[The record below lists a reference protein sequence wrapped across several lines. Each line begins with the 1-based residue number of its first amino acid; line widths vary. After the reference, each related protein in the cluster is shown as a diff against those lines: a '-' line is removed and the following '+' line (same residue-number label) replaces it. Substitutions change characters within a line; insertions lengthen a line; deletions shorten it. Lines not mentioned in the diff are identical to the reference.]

1 MGHSGVQEGPQHGA
15 PPAPPGAR
23 SPPSP
28 CASPPAPPS
37 LPFPPPRRHRP
48 GRGARP
54 GPARLGAAPPRGADR
69 GGRRPPG
76 ADKRRRGRSSAPA
89 ARLRAAPHRCRRR
102 PPPSPFSPFSPS
114 SLSPPPPPM
123 VLPGPPGMSRSEEV
137 HRLTENVYKVSPG
150 NRCRP
155 GAAAGCR
162 APLPFIWGLILFFKN
177 FFLILPPPA
186 PIFSAGSGGRAGCG
200 GREEVPPG
208 AAAAPAPCRGMR
220 SGWRCGG
227 GDRSPGRERA
237 AAGGPGAPQRGTAP
251 SPPRCC
257 GGARGARECAWEL
270 VSSHGRAVLSP
281 NHLDPGRVCG
291 GCSLSCRD

>member
-1 MGHSGVQEGPQHGA
+1 
-15 PPAPPGAR
+15 
-23 SPPSP
+23 
-28 CASPPAPPS
+28 
-37 LPFPPPRRHRP
+37 
-48 GRGARP
+48 
-54 GPARLGAAPPRGADR
+54 
-69 GGRRPPG
+69 
-76 ADKRRRGRSSAPA
+76 
-89 ARLRAAPHRCRRR
+89 
-102 PPPSPFSPFSPS
+102 
-114 SLSPPPPPM
+114 
-123 VLPGPPGMSRSEEV
+123 MSRSEEV